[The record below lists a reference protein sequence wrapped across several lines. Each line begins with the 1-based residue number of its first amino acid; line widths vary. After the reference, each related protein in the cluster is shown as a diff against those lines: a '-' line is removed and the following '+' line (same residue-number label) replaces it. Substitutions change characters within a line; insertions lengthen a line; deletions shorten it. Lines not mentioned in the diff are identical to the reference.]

1 MVLTIYTDGGSS
13 GNPGPSA
20 SAFVY
25 YLQEKI
31 VLKKSFFLGNKTNNQ
46 AEYQAIVFSLEHLIK
61 NRSSFPQVDGV
72 EFFSDSS
79 LVVNQLS
86 GLFRIKNK
94 KIREVFNRVKIL
106 ELKLG
111 LPVSYCHILREKN
124 TEADS
129 LVKGEIEKHF
139 FSYSS

>member
-1 MVLTIYTDGGSS
+1 MVLTVYTDGGSS

-25 YLQEKI
+25 YLRGKP
-31 VLKKSFFLGNKTNNQ
+31 VLKKSFFIGNKTNNL
-46 AEYQAIVFSLEHLIK
+46 AEYQAIVFSLDYLIN
-61 NRSSFPQVDGV
+61 NRSSFSQVERVD
-72 EFFSDSS
+72 FFSDSS

-94 KIREVFNRVKIL
+94 KIKEVFSQVKTL

-111 LPVSYCHILREKN
+111 LPVSYCHVLREKN
-124 TEADS
+124 MEADS
-129 LVKGEIEKHF
+129 LVKNEIKKHPRP
-139 FSYSS
+139 YSS